1 MTCAQII
8 QDEERSF
15 GEMLDRGIKYFNTI
29 VAELEAQGAPKT
41 IAADKVGGARPDLGT
56 QGVDVLGLGGVHC
69 HCGVR
74 SVSSRHPG
82 CLPVAVLEADTAPCV
97 SCDAPRR
104 STCTTRWASPST

>member
-1 MTCAQII
+1 VQII

-41 IAADKVGGARPDLGT
+41 IAADKVGT
-56 QGVDVLGLGGVHC
+56 QAFIVLALKVGHRHV
-69 HCGVR
+69 GVR

-82 CLPVAVLEADTAPCV
+82 LPACGCIWRLTWSLCRVIPPC
-97 SCDAPRR
+97 ARR
-104 STCTTRWASPST
+104 PSTCTTRWASPST